1 MKRRRQPAGV
11 ALLMTLFVVAL
22 LTILII
28 EFTDST
34 EVEAHLTRNSRSL
47 LQARYLA
54 RGGLALAELVL
65 KVDFAEKTKSPP
77 ERPNVESF
85 LDPWAQP
92 FPPREIGEGIGEASF
107 RIDDESARFNLN
119 SLTMRP
125 GVNPVVLEARKSLF
139 QGVLASLGLDVN
151 LLFPLVDW
159 LDPDDEVSGKNGAE
173 REYYAALMPPYLPR
187 NGRLFNVEELQLVR
201 GFGDLTREQWA
212 ALRTMVTVLP
222 VEDLQINLNTVS
234 EPLLSALLTVVD
246 NAAGARAI
254 VSQRDTKPFSDAR
267 ELNDIPGWA
276 QLPQQVRAF
285 FSMHS
290 FYFTI
295 HAVGTAADVSRGIAV
310 LERRSGLRLDVL
322 DWRDEPAV
330 VSLTSS
336 GPSDGF
342 PSTSR

>member
-1 MKRRRQPAGV
+1 
-11 ALLMTLFVVAL
+11 
-22 LTILII
+22 
-28 EFTDST
+28 
-34 EVEAHLTRNSRSL
+34 
-47 LQARYLA
+47 
-54 RGGLALAELVL
+54 
-65 KVDFAEKTKSPP
+65 VDFAEKTKNPP

-85 LDPWAQP
+85 LDPWAHP
-92 FPPREIGEGIGEASF
+92 FPPREIGEGVGEASF

-119 SLTMRP
+119 SLVTRP

-139 QGVLASLGLDVN
+139 QGVLASLGLDIN

-159 LDPDDEVSGKNGAE
+159 LDPDDEVSGKSGAE
-173 REYYAALMPPYLPR
+173 REYYAALTPPYQPR
-187 NGRLFNVEELQLVR
+187 NGRLLNVDELQLVR

-212 ALRTMVTVLP
+212 ALRTMVTALP

-234 EPLLSALLTVVD
+234 EPLLGALLTVVD
-246 NAAGARAI
+246 NAVGARAI

-267 ELNDIPGWA
+267 ELNDIPGWT
-276 QLPQQVRAF
+276 QLPQQVRGF
-285 FSMHS
+285 FSLHS

-310 LERRSGLRLDVL
+310 LERRSGLRLEVL
-322 DWRDEPAV
+322 DWRDEPAM
-330 VSLTSS
+330 VSLTSP